1 MKGHESESFNPFAA
15 PQTGPEVTDPFQQDD
30 TQIRRQFI
38 DCEAN
43 VRTIAG
49 VLMLGGVFVAGSC
62 AIPGFVFIAHH
73 GMSGLVAAAL
83 MGLVAILGIAQVV
96 VGFQLQSFRQSA
108 RTGAIVFCAI
118 WLFFI
123 PVGTILGGGCLW
135 YLMRPAARFIF
146 TQQYFDIIQRTPH
159 VRFRTNPASWGI
171 LIVVLL
177 CVLGLLVASNL
188 RR

>member
-1 MKGHESESFNPFAA
+1 VNGQQAESFNPYAA
-15 PQTGPEVTDPFQQDD
+15 PLAGPEVADPFQQDD
-30 TQIRRQFI
+30 THIRRQFI

-62 AIPGFVFIAHH
+62 AIPGFVFVAQH
-73 GMSGLVAAAL
+73 GMSGLGAAAL
-83 MGLVAILGIAQVV
+83 MGLVAIFGIAQVV

-118 WLFFI
+118 WLLFI
-123 PVGTILGGGCLW
+123 PVGTILGGVCLW
-135 YLMRPAARFIF
+135 YLMRPAARFVF
-146 TQQYFDIIQRTPH
+146 TQQYFDIIQRTPQ

-171 LIVVLL
+171 LIAILFGFV
-177 CVLGLLVASNL
+177 GLIIFGGL
-188 RR
+188 